1 MSANDVAVE
10 TRTEDGVA
18 VLYLKGT
25 WRLREVP
32 TVLEALRRNPLP
44 PAQRVV
50 LDGSG
55 LDSIDTAGGLVLLRH
70 LADEGI
76 APGSLAERNFD
87 AKQDRLL
94 RLVRQRMA
102 APPKAAA
109 AATRGLLARIGAA
122 TVDLA
127 KLVERHLSFVG
138 RVALELLDIVRRP
151 TLFRMRE
158 TVAQFDAT
166 CVQAIPIV
174 ALVNFL
180 IGVVVADVLGVEAQ
194 HYGANLFVADGVA
207 LGVCREL
214 SPIIGSVLVAGRS
227 GAAFTAEIG
236 TMKVEEEVDAIAT
249 LGLSPIQVLVIPRLV
264 ALVVAM
270 PLLVLVGD
278 VSGILG
284 GMVVSSWVLDFGPH
298 TFMDRVHA
306 ALETRHF
313 LVGLGKAPVFAA
325 LVAMIACRMGLEVR
339 GDARGVGQNITS
351 TVVQCIVWVIV
362 LDALFAVVF
371 QRLHI

>member
-1 MSANDVAVE
+1 MSANGIAVE
-10 TRTEDGVA
+10 SRIEEGVA
-18 VLYLKGT
+18 ILYLKGA
-25 WRLREVP
+25 WRLRDVP
-32 TVLEALRRNPLP
+32 GVLEALRRRPIP
-44 PAQRVV
+44 RADRVV

-55 LDSIDTAGGLVLLRH
+55 LDSIDTAGGFVLLRH
-70 LADEGI
+70 LAGQGI
-76 APGSLAERNFD
+76 AATAIGERNFD
-87 AKQDRLL
+87 AKQERLL

-102 APPKAAA
+102 PPP
-109 AATRGLLARIGAA
+109 GAA
-122 TVDLA
+122 TVRRRALLERIGASTFDLA
-127 KLVERHLSFVG
+127 RLVERHLSFVG
-138 RVALELLDIVRRP
+138 QVALELLDVARRP
-151 TLFRMRE
+151 ALFRKRE

-194 HYGANLFVADGVA
+194 HYSANLFVADGVA

-249 LGLSPIQVLVIPRLV
+249 LGLSPIQVLVIPRLI

-278 VSGILG
+278 IAGILG

-325 LVAMIACRMGLEVR
+325 LVAMIACRMGLTVR

-351 TVVQCIVWVIV
+351 TVVQCIVWVII
-362 LDALFAVVF
+362 LDAVFAVVF